1 MNVGLPGPS
10 KKSYLRTTVTLKNK
24 FQIFGVHFKLNT
36 SIFKAVQR
44 QILLLRWS
52 WHRRGENESGLPG
65 GPAQPVAE
73 HPVQFRQSRQGAH
86 GTFRSLE

>member
-24 FQIFGVHFKLNT
+24 FQIFGVHFKLTT

-52 WHRRGENESGLPG
+52 
-65 GPAQPVAE
+65 
-73 HPVQFRQSRQGAH
+73 
-86 GTFRSLE
+86 